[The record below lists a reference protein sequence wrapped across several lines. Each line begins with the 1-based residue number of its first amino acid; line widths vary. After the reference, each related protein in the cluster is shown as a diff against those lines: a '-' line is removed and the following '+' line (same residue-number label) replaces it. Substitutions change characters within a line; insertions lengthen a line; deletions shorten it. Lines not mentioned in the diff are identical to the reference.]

1 MSKSAVARLLRPK
14 HLPEPTLHRL
24 PIYQRIA
31 GEWAK
36 RGERQIDSTN
46 LGDLAGASSTTV
58 RRDLSYLGPLGTRG
72 SGYDPNTLFQKI
84 SEVLGSQLHYDV
96 VVIGMGNLG
105 RALVNSTSFLV
116 HGARIVGIYDID
128 PEVIGTKVGD
138 HMVQSIED
146 GLESAAVGVICVPP
160 EHAQGVAEKLV
171 ASKVSAIL
179 NFAPHVLTVPLG
191 TVVRYVDFSIEL
203 QIVMYHLTNGT
214 GPLGGGILHTLG
226 ITPPVALRST

>member
-1 MSKSAVARLLRPK
+1 VARLLRPK

-72 SGYDPNTLFQKI
+72 AGYDPNVLFQKI

-116 HGARIVGIYDID
+116 HGAKIVGIYDCD
-128 PEVIGTKVGD
+128 PQVVGTRVGE
-138 HMVQSIED
+138 HTVHAIED

-160 EHAQGVAEKLV
+160 EQAQIVAERLV

-179 NFAPHVLTVPLG
+179 NFAPQVLNVPLG